1 MFNGGRVFSRF
12 FSSPEIYNTV
22 LLKVVE
28 RKCYGLS
35 IRGMEGKEILKC
47 VWIVKIYW
55 YCLQSAGVH
64 SLDGILRCL
73 RKNLCYGEEKKEKLL
88 FVLWRYLLFSYIF
101 RDVVQLRNFNHLKKM
116 YIDQNLFELNENNNG
131 YCVDYNF
138 VKLSR
143 SIEYSWKYVTCKFF
157 LWISMCF
164 FNFKNSIA
172 SFAILLQIFLTRIGI
187 LEMWL
192 RIFSIIFFL
201 FFFFFELVNL

>member
-12 FSSPEIYNTV
+12 FSSPGIYNTV

-88 FVLWRYLLFSYIF
+88 FVLWRYLLSSYIF
-101 RDVVQLRNFNHLKKM
+101 RDVVRLRNLKKNVCRSEF
-116 YIDQNLFELNENNNG
+116 DVFELNENNNG
-131 YCVDYNF
+131 YCVNYNF

-143 SIEYSWKYVTCKFF
+143 SIENCYSWKYVTCKFF

-164 FNFKNSIA
+164 FNFKNSNSIA
-172 SFAILLQIFLTRIGI
+172 QALQFYCK
-187 LEMWL
+187 
-192 RIFSIIFFL
+192 FF
-201 FFFFFELVNL
+201 